1 MMQVSTI
8 GFDLG
13 KRVFQVHGVDAAGQV
28 VLRRKLRRSQVA
40 PFFTGLPPCLIGMEA
55 CGSAHYWA
63 RELIQ
68 LGHEA
73 RLMPPTYARAYAKR
87 NKNDAIDAEAC
98 CEAVTRPSMR
108 FVPVKSA
115 AQQGVV
121 VQHRARDL
129 LVRQRTQQINALR
142 GHLAEFGMIAA
153 KGPGGVREL
162 IELLHTAAEEALPA
176 VARQAL
182 FELVEGIGKLQTQI
196 QRLEKAILAA
206 NRESETAR
214 RLDTVPG
221 IGPIGA
227 SAFAALVPDP
237 GQFHAGRHFAAWLGI
252 TPRQEGTGG
261 KLKLGRISKRGDRY
275 LRRLLVLGATAL
287 LKRAKHMK
295 GPLAAWMVKL
305 LEAGKPPRLVTLAVA
320 NKLARIVWAV
330 LVRGEA
336 YRQPQANAA

>member
-1 MMQVSTI
+1 MTPVSTI

-28 VLRRKLRRSQVA
+28 VLRRQLRRSQVV
-40 PFFTGLPPCLIGMEA
+40 PFFTGLPPCRIGMEA

-68 LGHEA
+68 LGHQA
-73 RLMPPTYARAYAKR
+73 RLMPPVYARAYVKR

-115 AQQGVV
+115 VQQGVV

-142 GHLAEFGMIAA
+142 GHLAEFGIIAA
-153 KGPGGVREL
+153 QGPGGVREL

-176 VARQAL
+176 TARQAL
-182 FELVEGIGKLQTQI
+182 FELVEGIGKLKTQI

-237 GQFHAGRHFAAWLGI
+237 GQFRAGRHFAAWLGI

-261 KLKLGRISKRGDRY
+261 KLKLGCISKRGDRY

-336 YRQPQANAA
+336 YRQPQAAA